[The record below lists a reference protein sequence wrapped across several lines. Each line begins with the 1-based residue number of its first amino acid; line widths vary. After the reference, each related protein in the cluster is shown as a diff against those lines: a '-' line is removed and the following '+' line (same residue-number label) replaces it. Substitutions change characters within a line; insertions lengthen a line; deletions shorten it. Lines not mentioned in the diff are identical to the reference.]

1 MGDEVSPL
9 RNRRSVK
16 KHDSVKLRSRQLQ
29 SGCEKVNRTLQSL
42 CGFAPR
48 KRFLFSGIFLK
59 RFRDRFRSV
68 LMPRPVVNSARRIF
82 ICEFQSLETL
92 ESAVKTMMLK
102 KLLNRIP
109 WLGVLSLIAGW
120 VAWTL
125 IARFSGLPR
134 FILPSPSDVWT
145 SFVKSILSGK
155 LLYHTAITL
164 TEVLLGMLAGVTFAT
179 VVGYA
184 LAKSRALE
192 KILSPYLVASQAIPI
207 VAIAPLLVIWLGGG
221 ILSKVLICAL
231 IVFFPVLVNTVVGIR
246 AVPMA
251 LYDLMRSNR
260 ATRWQILLKLEVP
273 ASLPILLGGLR
284 VGATLSVIGAI
295 VGELVNAKEGLGYLL
310 QLGDFQ
316 YDTSM
321 VYVAVF
327 MLIVLALGLYGVVAW
342 MERKLLRWQETFQR
356 SNV

>member
-1 MGDEVSPL
+1 
-9 RNRRSVK
+9 
-16 KHDSVKLRSRQLQ
+16 
-29 SGCEKVNRTLQSL
+29 
-42 CGFAPR
+42 
-48 KRFLFSGIFLK
+48 
-59 RFRDRFRSV
+59 
-68 LMPRPVVNSARRIF
+68 
-82 ICEFQSLETL
+82 
-92 ESAVKTMMLK
+92 MMLK